1 MTLRTKFLIFIISIA
16 LLSGGASILLSKRG
30 VHSILV
36 GEVAK
41 RGILKTTGLRGEPGE
56 IVSAFEEED
65 EDLLLA
71 FLQEAMERTEALYA
85 VALDERGRVL
95 AHTNVV
101 EKGKVYQDPVTQ
113 EALRLTQPGY
123 REIGMGDQRVV
134 DVSLPVW
141 SVQAA
146 STEEEFLLFGGKEM
160 KETTR
165 LGTLRLGL
173 SMAEM
178 METEKRI
185 TLQMSWILAMTGLI
199 ALGISLVSMRKV
211 LRRVRILVE
220 GTEKIGRGEYGAM
233 VQAFSNDELGV
244 LARSFNQMSE
254 ELDRAHTHLEK
265 EVKLRTQE
273 LESVIYTISHDLKSP
288 VVSMQGM
295 ASILM
300 EDYAD
305 RFDEK
310 GKHYLRRVID
320 NADYMEQMIMD
331 LLALSRVGAQKGAEP
346 VEVRSV
352 VERVLEIHQERF
364 ARKGIEIVIHPT
376 FPNFLFDRTQIME
389 LFQNLITNAAK
400 FMGDQPFPRIEIGGR
415 ESGEW
420 VEFYVKDNGIG
431 IDPDYHDRIFGVFQ
445 RLKELDVEGTGVGLT
460 IVKKVVDLAHGK
472 VWIESRK
479 GEGST
484 FFVRFPKLEET

>member
-16 LLSGGASILLSKRG
+16 LFSGGASILLSKRG

-41 RGILKTTGLRGEPGE
+41 RGILKTTGLPGEPGE
-56 IVSAFEEED
+56 IVSAFKEED

-71 FLQEAMERTEALYA
+71 FLQEAMERTGALYA
-85 VALDERGRVL
+85 GVLDERGRVL

-113 EALRLTQPGY
+113 EALRLTQPGH
-123 REIGMGDQRVV
+123 REIQMGDQRVV

-146 STEEEFLLFGGKEM
+146 STEEEFLSFGGKEL

-254 ELDRAHTHLEK
+254 ELDQAHTHLEK

-331 LLALSRVGAQKGAEP
+331 LLALSRVGRAEGGGA
-346 VEVRSV
+346 
-352 VERVLEIHQERF
+352 
-364 ARKGIEIVIHPT
+364 
-376 FPNFLFDRTQIME
+376 
-389 LFQNLITNAAK
+389 
-400 FMGDQPFPRIEIGGR
+400 GR
-415 ESGEW
+415 
-420 VEFYVKDNGIG
+420 
-431 IDPDYHDRIFGVFQ
+431 
-445 RLKELDVEGTGVGLT
+445 GTVG
-460 IVKKVVDLAHGK
+460 
-472 VWIESRK
+472 R
-479 GEGST
+479 
-484 FFVRFPKLEET
+484 

>member
-16 LLSGGASILLSKRG
+16 LLSGGASIFFSKRG

-41 RGILKTTGLRGEPGE
+41 RGILKTTGLPGE
-56 IVSAFEEED
+56 IASAFEEED

-101 EKGKVYQDPVTQ
+101 EKGKVYQDRATQ
-113 EALRLTQPGY
+113 EALRSEQPGY
-123 REIGMGDQRVV
+123 RELQTAGQTVV
-134 DVSLPVW
+134 DVSFPVW
-141 SVQAA
+141 SVQTA
-146 STEEEFLLFGGKEM
+146 STEEEFLLFGGKEL

-185 TLQMSWILAMTGLI
+185 TLQLAWILAVTGLI
-199 ALGISLVSMRKV
+199 AFGISLVSMKKV

-254 ELDRAHTHLEK
+254 GLDRAHTHLEK

-300 EDYAD
+300 EDYAGQL
-305 RFDEK
+305 DEK
-310 GKHYLRRVID
+310 GKHYLQRVIE
-320 NADYMEQMIMD
+320 NANYMEQMIMD
-331 LLALSRVGAQKGAEP
+331 LLTLSRVGAQKGSEP

-352 VERVLEIHQERF
+352 VERILDIHQERF
-364 ARKGIEIVIHPT
+364 AKKGIEIIIQPT
-376 FPNFLFDRTQIME
+376 FPRLLFDRAQITE

-400 FMGDQPFPRIEIGGR
+400 FMGDQPCPRIEIGGR

-420 VEFYVKDNGIG
+420 VELYVKDNGIG
-431 IDPDYHDRIFGVFQ
+431 IDPEYHDRIFGVFQ
-445 RLKELDVEGTGVGLT
+445 RLKDVEVEGTGVGLS
-460 IVKKVVDLAHGK
+460 IVKKIVDLAHGTI
-472 VWIESRK
+472 WIESRK
-479 GEGST
+479 GEGTT
-484 FFVRFPKLEET
+484 FFIRFPKAEEA